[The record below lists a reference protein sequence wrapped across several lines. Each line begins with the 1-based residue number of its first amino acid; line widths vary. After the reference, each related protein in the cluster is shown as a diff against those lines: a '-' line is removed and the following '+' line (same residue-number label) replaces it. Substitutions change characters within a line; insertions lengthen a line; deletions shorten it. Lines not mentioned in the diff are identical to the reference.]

1 MNNNLFA
8 SNFFFETSPRVATFE
23 FGKRLE
29 VDMRKEDEEFS
40 IQMDELEIREA
51 VNLKIVSHIDKLEE
65 LRNSIVTEKSY

>member
-1 MNNNLFA
+1 
-8 SNFFFETSPRVATFE
+8 
-23 FGKRLE
+23 
-29 VDMRKEDEEFS
+29 MRKEDEEFL